1 MSTYE
6 FLLTAF
12 SDLLLGLPLT
22 LQLAGTSILFGVALA
37 IPLTFARMSKNKAI
51 RQSAIIYILGVRG
64 TPMILQLF
72 FVYYGLGQFR
82 ETLVTLNLWWLFRD
96 PYWCAVLTISLNTA
110 AYNAEIFRTGI
121 QSVPFGQL
129 EAADA
134 FGMPPLTKFFRVTF
148 PLAIRQAL
156 PATGN
161 EMILVVKGTALAS
174 VITLMEITG
183 RTASLVSMSFRTFEV
198 FACAALIYLVLVYSI
213 TLFFWFIEHKVL
225 AEKRHRPAATNAQ
238 PAP

>member
-1 MSTYE
+1 MNTYE
-6 FLLTAF
+6 FLGKAF
-12 SDLLLGLPLT
+12 YELMQGLPLT
-22 LQLAGTSILFGVALA
+22 LSLAVTSILIGVTVA
-37 IPLTFARMSKNKAI
+37 IPLTFARMSKYAPIRRFAI
-51 RQSAIIYILGVRG
+51 SYILVVRG
-64 TPMILQLF
+64 TPMVLQLF

-82 ETLVTLNLWWLFRD
+82 EGLEFLNLWWLFRD
-96 PYWCAVLTISLNTA
+96 PYWCAILTISLNTA

-134 FGMPPLTKFFRVTF
+134 LGMLPLTKFFRVTL

-156 PATGN
+156 PAAGN
-161 EMILVVKGTALAS
+161 EIILVVKGTALAS
-174 VITLMEITG
+174 VITLMEVTG

-213 TLFFWFIEHKVL
+213 TLVLWFVENVLL
-225 AEKRHRPAATNAQ
+225 AEKRANA
-238 PAP
+238 